1 LKADRAPQLKAVV
14 GHLLLMTKRSL
25 HNVLYSHDNG
35 VIGVCLAILVTTIII
50 APLSKLFVAIAI
62 ALGLALSLVSMEEMT
77 GGRGLSWLELLIIL
91 IGDLFARLVSFGAT
105 TTSQSWAL
113 SLQFVAAVFLTESIV
128 LILLR
133 SRLERF
139 NAERSVK

>member
-1 LKADRAPQLKAVV
+1 MSCYLGYHNNHSAVV
-14 GHLLLMTKRSL
+14 QVVRGYRHR
-25 HNVLYSHDNG
+25 
-35 VIGVCLAILVTTIII
+35 
-50 APLSKLFVAIAI
+50 
-62 ALGLALSLVSMEEMT
+62 LGLALSLVSMEEMT